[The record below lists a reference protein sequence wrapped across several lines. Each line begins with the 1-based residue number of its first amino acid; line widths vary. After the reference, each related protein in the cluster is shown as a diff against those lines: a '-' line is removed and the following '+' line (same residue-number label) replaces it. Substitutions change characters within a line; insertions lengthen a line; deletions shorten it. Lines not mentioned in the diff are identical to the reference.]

1 MGFKKR
7 LKKQFKFSLI
17 FLISLF
23 FTCLIAYEKN
33 ISKEYLVYKETS
45 NLNYLVCYVPNNE
58 LNQGCLPQS
67 INNYV
72 TKYIDK
78 IKPSFSYKLSLN
90 KNVNI
95 AYKYKITGELTIFDR
110 NNHSLIMEKKNYELL
125 NKKKELI
132 ENTDEILINELL
144 DLDYKKYE
152 QYVINYKTNASV
164 SASANLKLLLHIE
177 SINKYHPSSEDIKIN
192 EDIILNIPLDEQ
204 TIQLSTNFKP
214 NYQSSNIEIVNNNVV
229 LNIIFLV
236 LLGLTTLFGLM
247 LIIFIIKSSYKK
259 NKTLPI
265 YDKLIK
271 DLKNDFNY
279 EISEIST
286 LIDSDNEDQYLY
298 LDVVSFKELFD
309 LIKTSI
315 EKKIFWNEK
324 LYIDKKNRINN
335 RISWFF
341 VFLSDKQVARFIVD
355 ENKLNEEYLED
366 EDILKKYKG

>member
-286 LIDSDNEDQYLY
+286 LIDSDNEGQYLY

>member
-298 LDVVSFKELFD
+298 LDAVSFKELFD

>member
-259 NKTLPI
+259 NKNLPI

-298 LDVVSFKELFD
+298 LDAVSFKELFD

>member
-33 ISKEYLVYKETS
+33 ISKEYLVYQETS

-298 LDVVSFKELFD
+298 LDAVSFKELFD